1 MRPNLQTLTRR
12 PPRAASTLGP
22 RAERLVANVAH
33 RGASAY
39 APENTL
45 AAVRKA
51 IARDADLVE
60 FDVHRTRDGA
70 LVLLHDAT
78 LDRTTDVRRVFP
90 RRAPWR
96 VQDFTHAELM
106 RLDAGSWLSREYA
119 GERIPT
125 LDEAFDVLA
134 LSGCGALVEL
144 KSPQLQPGIVEEVAA
159 AAARHQGGHRRALR
173 VTVQSF
179 DHQAMRRLRELGSG
193 VGVGLLGTPTPAR
206 LPELATWATQIGSH
220 HHRVS
225 RPYVDLVQSLGM
237 QCFVWTVNR
246 APSMRR
252 ALHLGVDGVITDRPD
267 VMHEVRL
274 GRSLAR

>member
-1 MRPNLQTLTRR
+1 
-12 PPRAASTLGP
+12 
-22 RAERLVANVAH
+22 VNVAH

-51 IARDADLVE
+51 IARDADCVE

-78 LDRTTDVRRVFP
+78 LDRTTDVRRLFP
-90 RRAPWR
+90 GRAPWR

-106 RLDAGSWLSREYA
+106 RLDAGSWMSGDFA

-125 LDEAFDVLA
+125 IEEAFDVLS

-144 KSPQLQPGIVEEVAA
+144 KSPRLQPGIIEEVAA
-159 AAARHQGGHRRALR
+159 AAASAARRRGDRLR
-173 VTVQSF
+173 EPRITVQSF
-179 DHQAMRRLRELGSG
+179 DHQAMRRLRELAPS
-193 VGVGLLGTPTPAR
+193 VGVGLLGTPAPAL
-206 LPELATWATQIGSH
+206 LPELATWGTQIGSH

-225 RPYVDLVQSLGM
+225 RAYVEAVQALGL

-252 ALHLGVDGVITDRPD
+252 VLDLGVDGVITDRPD
-267 VMHEVRL
+267 VLHRIRL
-274 GRSLAR
+274 GRLPVR